1 MAKVEIL
8 ETGTF
13 PSIVEQSQGLTL
25 VDFYADWCGPCK
37 MVAPVLDALKE
48 DYEGQINIV
57 KVNADN
63 EPEIL
68 NRFGV
73 RGIPTLMM
81 FRDGQPVDVTVG
93 AQPASAL
100 RSMIDKHIAAE
111 VSV

>member
-8 ETGTF
+8 ATGTF
-13 PSIVEQSQGLTL
+13 SQLVEQGKGLTL

-48 DYEGQINIV
+48 DYEGQVQIV

-63 EPEIL
+63 EPEVL
-68 NRFGV
+68 NRYGV

-81 FRDGQPVDVTVG
+81 FRDGQPIDVTVG

-100 RSMIDKHIAAE
+100 RSLIEKHIAAE
-111 VSV
+111 AEA